1 MGSLNSYKTPKMF
14 EEIYNFDLYY
24 TLNEKDALVLEEELI
39 KKHKPKYNIKLVYS
53 SKNKYIKIYI
63 DKKI

>member
-1 MGSLNSYKTPKMF
+1 MF